1 MSQIQEEISNQ
12 NINKIKE
19 FFQNAKAQ
27 LPTDVFDFKE
37 FVEQNVVDCEFR
49 YDENAEP
56 NKRIKITDN
65 LVANVYE
72 KEFNTLTCKDA
83 NVDVIFKNAIYIY
96 DYENNKIILT
106 YYKDVEIVCVL
117 SASTSQK

>member
-1 MSQIQEEISNQ
+1 MNQIQEEISNQ

-19 FFQNAKAQ
+19 LFQKAKAQ
-27 LPTDVFDFKE
+27 LPADVFDFKE
-37 FVEQNVVDCEFR
+37 FVEQESGCEFR

-56 NKRIKITDN
+56 SKRIKITDN
-65 LVANVYE
+65 LMANVYE

-96 DYENNKIILT
+96 DYENNKIILS